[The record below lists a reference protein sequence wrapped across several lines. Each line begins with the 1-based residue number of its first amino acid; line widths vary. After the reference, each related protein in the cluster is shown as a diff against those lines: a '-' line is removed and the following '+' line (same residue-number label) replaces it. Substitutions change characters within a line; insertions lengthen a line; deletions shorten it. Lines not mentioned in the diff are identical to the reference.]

1 MEVTCYLVV
10 SRCIVSGILNVT
22 EVCRSSLLIE
32 AQRFFVSFEMA
43 PSGRD
48 GLNGSLCK
56 WSWEA
61 DLETW
66 PWRKCIVLWGICV
79 ETILSRYD
87 LTGCLAGRR

>member
-56 WSWEA
+56 WSWGSGFGDVA
-61 DLETW
+61 LE
-66 PWRKCIVLWGICV
+66 KMYCFM
-79 ETILSRYD
+79 
-87 LTGCLAGRR
+87 GRMC